1 MLQNISIY
9 LVLATLAPQEH
20 PKRSLLTTFGPIM
33 SARLQFRGKNE
44 VNGAPQ
50 EVNIGHLWLH
60 HDITMI
66 TKLSKVSS
74 KIDSGS
80 LQDTVLAISV
90 SLNSKVY
97 RFMLF

>member
-33 SARLQFRGKNE
+33 SPRLQFRGKNE

-66 TKLSKVSS
+66 SKLSKVGS

-80 LQDTVLAISV
+80 LQDTPLATPVSQNYKISKFVL
-90 SLNSKVY
+90 
-97 RFMLF
+97 F